1 MYVLEMVQEHTRM
14 SKEGYS
20 KKRMDLI
27 VKVCI
32 YLLLQRDKLYSEQ
45 KQARWLLVTSS
56 LGLQTE
62 LCSGTLSRN
71 KTKMKERTK
80 LYSKAR
86 LQYRSVNARLRLRK
100 DQLVLGLSA

>member
-20 KKRMDLI
+20 KKRMNLI

-45 KQARWLLVTSS
+45 KQARWLLVTSVWVYKLNYVVGPCPETKQKWKKEQS
-56 LGLQTE
+56 F
-62 LCSGTLSRN
+62 TL
-71 KTKMKERTK
+71 KQG
-80 LYSKAR
+80 YST
-86 LQYRSVNARLRLRK
+86 S
-100 DQLVLGLSA
+100 QLTPDLD

>member
-1 MYVLEMVQEHTRM
+1 MYALEMVQEHTRM

-32 YLLLQRDKLYSEQ
+32 YFCKGTNFIQSRS
-45 KQARWLLVTSS
+45 RPGGSWLLPVWVYK
-56 LGLQTE
+56 LNYVVRPCL
-62 LCSGTLSRN
+62 RN

-86 LQYRSVNARLRLRK
+86 LQYRSVNSRLRLSK